1 MRRSALSA
9 FIRTAALLAAAGLHG
24 ACAQAPEPA
33 VPVAGEAADL
43 AALAGEWSGSYSS
56 AATGRSGLIHFR
68 LTAEDGFA
76 QGEVTMIPA
85 GSLPRLEAAN
95 RAPQAAPEQLVI
107 HFVAVAGDL
116 VSGTIEP
123 YRDPDC
129 GCILSTTFQ
138 GRVRGDVIDGTFVSY
153 GGRAN
158 LPQRGEW
165 RVERKPR

>member
-1 MRRSALSA
+1 MRRSALSTITRA
-9 FIRTAALLAAAGLHG
+9 AALLAALLLG
-24 ACAQAPEPA
+24 ACAPAPEPA

-85 GSLPRLEAAN
+85 GSVPRLEAAN
-95 RAPQAAPEQLVI
+95 RAPQAAPEQLTI

-138 GRVRGDVIDGTFVSY
+138 GRLRGGVIDGTFVSY

-158 LPQRGEW
+158 MPQRGEW
-165 RVERKPR
+165 RVERKSR